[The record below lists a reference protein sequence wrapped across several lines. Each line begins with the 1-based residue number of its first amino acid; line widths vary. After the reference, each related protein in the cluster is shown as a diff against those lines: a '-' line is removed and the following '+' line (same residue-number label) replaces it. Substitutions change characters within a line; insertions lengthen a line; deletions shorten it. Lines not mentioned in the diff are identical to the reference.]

1 MTAEFLKVRSP
12 EDIDFPT
19 CSKHTAFSAGD
30 VYATERTSLQTDS
43 THSISTKALHFLS
56 FPSFPVGF
64 FLEPLEP
71 HGWKK
76 PTTSDVA
83 MPSVFVQHQ
92 RMRMYYWLL
101 LVPSAAGKPRK
112 LGPCMSQQGA
122 SARCWHEKARENLVA
137 FPSLGNCMNVLK
149 F

>member
-64 FLEPLEP
+64 FWNLWNRMGLNHDLGRGHAVRLRAAPADE
-71 HGWKK
+71 
-76 PTTSDVA
+76 DVLLASLGA
-83 MPSVFVQHQ
+83 M
-92 RMRMYYWLL
+92 
-101 LVPSAAGKPRK
+101 AAGKPRK

-122 SARCWHEKARENLVA
+122 VPMLARK
-137 FPSLGNCMNVLK
+137 GTK
-149 F
+149 I